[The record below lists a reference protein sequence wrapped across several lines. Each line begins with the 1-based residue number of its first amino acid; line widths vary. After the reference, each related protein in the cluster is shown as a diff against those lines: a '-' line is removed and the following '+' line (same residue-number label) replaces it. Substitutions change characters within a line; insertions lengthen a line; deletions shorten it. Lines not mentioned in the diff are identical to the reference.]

1 MCVCVCV
8 HVICVCV
15 YVICVCVGGG
25 CSAESELTLDVVLSH
40 TESFF
45 FFFFFVTGS
54 FLNLEL
60 SGLVRPQGFFD

>member
-1 MCVCVCV
+1 VCVCVCV

-15 YVICVCVGGG
+15 HVICVSVGGG

-45 FFFFFVTGS
+45 FFFFLRQG
-54 FLNLEL
+54 L
-60 SGLVRPQGFFD
+60 S